1 MKDLNIIV
9 AGYGGQ
15 GALTLIELIALAAQ
29 KKGYQIQQSE
39 LHGLAQRGGTIQ
51 AHLRIGKEVHS
62 PLVEPGQVDLIISL
76 DLLEALVAC
85 GYSDPG
91 KTKVLSNAELF
102 WSGFD
107 APDPKQILEQIT
119 ELTKLVET
127 VAADQITEQ
136 LVKTKVFTNVFMFAY
151 AVKQGFLPFDKDLA
165 WQVIQEKFKD
175 KMLKEN
181 KKVFQAAF
189 K

>member
-29 KKGYQIQQSE
+29 KAGYQIQQSE
-39 LHGLAQRGGTIQ
+39 LHGLAQRGGAIQ
-51 AHLRIGKEVHS
+51 AHLRIGDEVYS
-62 PLVEPGQVDLIISL
+62 PLIEPGQVDLIISM
-76 DLLEALVAC
+76 DLLEALSAC
-85 GYSDPG
+85 AYASPQ
-91 KTKVLSNAELF
+91 KTQILSNTELF
-102 WSGFD
+102 WSGPN
-107 APDPKQILEQIT
+107 APDSKQTLEKMT
-119 ELTKLVET
+119 ELSKLVKT

-136 LVKTKVFTNVFMFAY
+136 QVETKVFANVFMFAY
-151 AVKQGFLPFDKDLA
+151 AVRQGFLPFDKKLV
-165 WQVIQEKFKD
+165 WEVILEKFKD
-175 KMLKEN
+175 KMIKEN

>member
-39 LHGLAQRGGTIQ
+39 LHGLAQRGGAIQ
-51 AHLRIGKEVHS
+51 AHLRIGKEVYS
-62 PLVEPGQVDLIISL
+62 SLLEPGQVDLIISM
-76 DLLEALVAC
+76 DLLEALNAC
-85 GYSDPG
+85 AYASSQ
-91 KTKVLSNAELF
+91 KTQVLSNTELF
-102 WSGFD
+102 WSGSN
-107 APDPKQILEQIT
+107 APDPKQTLGKMT
-119 ELTKLVET
+119 ELTKQVKT
-127 VAADQITEQ
+127 VAADQITEKQ
-136 LVKTKVFTNVFMFAY
+136 VKTKVFTNVFMFAY
-151 AVKQGFLPFDKDLA
+151 AVKQGFLPFDKKLA
-165 WQVIQEKFKD
+165 WQVMQDKFKD

-189 K
+189 E